1 MRQKY
6 SLTVM
11 EMGRIFSRIKSIIKS
26 RKINDDFLDEFS
38 GFDINSDDEELN
50 KAIDDAIN
58 DKESKKVQEN
68 SGGMG
73 RESALEILG
82 LSPYASLEEI
92 KAAYKRKIKEYH
104 PDKVAAMGDEI
115 KILAEKRTQEINAA
129 FVLLKNEQTS

>member
-1 MRQKY
+1 LRQKY

>member
-1 MRQKY
+1 
-6 SLTVM
+6 
-11 EMGRIFSRIKSIIKS
+11 MGRIFSRIKSIIKS

-82 LSPYASLEEI
+82 LSSYASLEEI

-104 PDKVAAMGDEI
+104 PDKVAAMGDKI

>member
-1 MRQKY
+1 
-6 SLTVM
+6 M

>member
-38 GFDINSDDEELN
+38 GFDINSDDEKLN